1 METNKLLAKRIKLKR
16 EELGYTQED
25 LAKSLGMN
33 KSTIQRYEN
42 GNIKKIK
49 LPVVDAI
56 AQTLKVNPSWLV
68 GKTNEETNEIEISN
82 IDNIFKIEKK
92 KIPLLGEIAC
102 GEPIYADEDR
112 ESYVMC
118 GTDIDADFCLKAKG
132 DSMINARIMDGDIVF
147 VKKQPIVDNGE
158 IAVVLIDDEATLK
171 RFYYDKEASI
181 VRLVAENPAYK
192 TMVYSGDELNEIR
205 ILGKAV
211 AFQSD
216 VV

>member
-1 METNKLLAKRIKLKR
+1 MNSTPDKILNIMKNNKITYR
-16 EELGYTQED
+16 ELSEKTD
-25 LAKSLGMN
+25 ISKSAL
-33 KSTIQRYEN
+33 QRYVT
-42 GNIKKIK
+42 KK
-49 LPVVDAI
+49 VDAI
-56 AQTLKVNPSWLV
+56 SIDKLKLIAKALNVTPAYLMGW
-68 GKTNEETNEIEISN
+68 EENTEDSSYSN

-118 GTDIDADFCLKAKG
+118 GTNVDADFCLKAKG

-147 VKKQPIVDNGE
+147 IKKQPMVDNGE

-192 TMVYSGDELNEIR
+192 TMVYSGEELNEIR
-205 ILGKAV
+205 VLGKAV